1 MTRYAIIVAGGSGT
15 RFGSEMPK
23 QYLPLAGKTVIMQT
37 ILNFAAVPDTKIIV
51 VISEAARTLWHHLCQ
66 EHHFSV
72 EHTLVNGGSSRF
84 ESVKNALATIHPCPG
99 DLIAVHDAVRPLIGP
114 AHIERI
120 YNEAARF
127 GSAIPVVNVTDSIR
141 QVNDD
146 GISTAL
152 TRSSLRAVQ
161 TPQTF
166 NAKALINAYDVPYAD
181 SFTDDASVFEHAGN
195 SVHLVDGD
203 VNNLKITHPHDL
215 IIAEFLLTD
224 ESAAEI

>member
-23 QYLPLAGKTVIMQT
+23 QFLPLAGKTVLMQT
-37 ILNFAAVPDTKIIV
+37 ITHFAAVPDTKIIV
-51 VISEAARTLWHHLCQ
+51 VIPASARELWTKLCL
-66 EHHFSV
+66 EHKFTI

-84 ESVKNALATIHPCPG
+84 ESVKNALITIKPCPG

-114 AHIERI
+114 EHIERI
-120 YNEAARF
+120 FNEAARH

-141 QVNDD
+141 QVGDA
-146 GISTAL
+146 GQSIAL
-152 TRSSLRAVQ
+152 SRASLRAVQ

-166 NAKALINAYDVPYAD
+166 SADALINAYDVPYAD
-181 SFTDDASVFEHAGN
+181 FFTDDASVFEHAGN

-203 VNNLKITHPHDL
+203 VNNIKITHPNDL
-215 IIAEFLLTD
+215 MIAEYLLKQ
-224 ESAAEI
+224 